1 MVLNVKVCYFV
12 LKEIQ
17 SMLLFQN
24 LKITVLILE
33 KVPRNWSCM
42 LYHRP
47 IVVQKID
54 WLILASA

>member
-1 MVLNVKVCYFV
+1 MVLNVKVGYFV

-33 KVPRNWSCM
+33 KSPEK
-42 LYHRP
+42 LELHALP
-47 IVVQKID
+47 
-54 WLILASA
+54 